1 MYQFDSYIYSI
12 LNDLK
17 ISRKQKEEIS
27 EEFNDHLEMLKQ
39 EYVNKGFV
47 EDEAIKKAIESF
59 GKDKQLKKN
68 IANAMLNYRRVPLII
83 IGVLLSLLSF
93 ILCFFTPIG
102 MGMTS
107 SSPNY
112 VDFYTPISI
121 FHMSVNHI
129 IIINLLIT
137 FIVTTFLSLPLGY
150 FLPILFS
157 KMRKVRNIIFM
168 SFIPFILISFYQYNI
183 VLNQYELYLI
193 ANIVGSVLGATL
205 GFTLLMVSSKLLLI
219 SCDIMYKKS

>member
-12 LNDLK
+12 INDLK
-17 ISRKQKEEIS
+17 ISRKQKDEIT

-39 EYVNKGFV
+39 EYVNSGFV

-59 GKDKQLKKN
+59 GKDKELKKN
-68 IANAMLNYRRVPLII
+68 IANAMLNYRRVPLIV
-83 IGVLLSLLSF
+83 IGVFLSLLSF

-102 MGMTS
+102 IGMTS

-112 VDFYTPISI
+112 VDFYTPVST
-121 FHMSVNHI
+121 FNMPVDHI

-137 FIVTTFLSLPLGY
+137 FIATTFLSLPLGY
-150 FLPILFS
+150 FVPILFS

-168 SFIPFILISFYQYNI
+168 SFIPFVLISFYQYKI
-183 VLNQYELYLI
+183 ALNHYELYLI
-193 ANIVGSVLGATL
+193 TNIIGSVLGVTL
-205 GFTLLMVSSKLLLI
+205 GFILLMVLSRILLI
-219 SCDIMYKKS
+219 SSDIMYKKS

>member
-17 ISRKQKEEIS
+17 ISRKQKDEIT

-47 EDEAIKKAIESF
+47 EDDAINKAIESF
-59 GKDKQLKKN
+59 GKDKELKKN

-83 IGVLLSLLSF
+83 IGVFLSLLSF
-93 ILCFFTPIG
+93 KLCFFTPIG

-112 VDFYTPISI
+112 VDFYTPIST
-121 FHMSVNHI
+121 FHMSVNHA
-129 IIINLLIT
+129 IIINLLST
-137 FIVTTFLSLPLGY
+137 FIATTLLSLPLGY

-157 KMRKVRNIIFM
+157 KMRKVQNIIFI
-168 SFIPFILISFYQYNI
+168 SFIPFVLISFYQYNLA
-183 VLNQYELYLI
+183 LNHYELYLI
-193 ANIVGSVLGATL
+193 TNILGSVLGATF
-205 GFTLLMVSSKLLLI
+205 GFILLMVSSKILLI
-219 SCDIMYKKS
+219 SSDVLYKKS

>member
-12 LNDLK
+12 LNGIR
-17 ISRKQKEEIS
+17 ISRKQKDEIT

-39 EYVNKGFV
+39 EYVSKGFV
-47 EDEAIKKAIESF
+47 EDEAVKKAIESF
-59 GKDKQLKKN
+59 GKDKELKKN

-83 IGVLLSLLSF
+83 IGVFLSLLSI

-102 MGMTS
+102 TGMTS

-112 VDFYTPISI
+112 VDIYTPISI
-121 FHMSVNHI
+121 FHMSVNHT

-150 FLPILFS
+150 FLPILFN
-157 KMRKVRNIIFM
+157 KMRKVLNIIFM
-168 SFIPFILISFYQYNI
+168 SFIPFVLISFYQYNLA
-183 VLNQYELYLI
+183 LNHYELYLI
-193 ANIVGSVLGATL
+193 TNIIGSVLGATL
-205 GFTLLMVSSKLLLI
+205 GFILLMVLSRILLI
-219 SCDIMYKKS
+219 SSDIMYNKS